1 MTRLKVLNPEI
12 ATGKTKEL
20 YNIIQGRLGMVPNM
34 MQTMGNSAAFL
45 KGYLNLSDSLNTGT
59 LGAETGE
66 LIALTVAEANG
77 CDYCLSAHSFI
88 GANLMKMEAWAIDA
102 ARSAESANVKTNAVL
117 KFAKTLVSK
126 KGQVSDIDVNLVKQA
141 GVTEGEIGEI
151 VGYVALNI
159 LTNYFNILA
168 KTEIDFPVVKAGT
181 IAVA

>member
-1 MTRLKVLNPEI
+1 MTRLKVSNPEI

-20 YNIIQGRLGMVPNM
+20 YNVIQGRLGMVPNM

-45 KGYLNLSDSLNTGT
+45 EGYLNLGDALNTGK
-59 LGAETGE
+59 LGANTGE

-88 GANLMKMEAWAIDA
+88 GTNLMKMEAGVIDA
-102 ARSAESANVKTNAVL
+102 ARSAESADGKTNAVL

-126 KGQVSDIDVNLVKQA
+126 KGQVSDADINLVKQA
-141 GVTEGEIGEI
+141 GVTEAEIGEI

-159 LTNYFNILA
+159 LTNYFNIVA
-168 KTEIDFPVVKAGT
+168 KTEIDFPVVKAGAIT
-181 IAVA
+181 VA